1 MPKKDGYERT
11 FIQFATSLQKPI
23 DLSQFSK
30 IDSNTISWTKQ
41 PRYDGAH
48 MYITITLSAND
59 ASFTSYRFRL
69 DIQSIGNPFYGLFIG
84 KTPQEC
90 VDKLNMEI
98 DDCVAQENAKMNI
111 WEQYGF

>member
-1 MPKKDGYERT
+1 MPKKDGYGRAFT
-11 FIQFATSLQKPI
+11 QFATSLQKPI

-41 PRYDGAH
+41 PRYDGMH

-59 ASFTSYRFRL
+59 ASFTSCRFRL
-69 DIQSIGNPFYGLFIG
+69 DIQNPDSFFYNCFIG

-98 DDCVAQENAKMNI
+98 DDCVTQENAKMNI
-111 WEQYGF
+111 WKQYGF